1 MLSVLLTKVK
11 SKRGEKYESFTQLL
25 YGTLKE
31 LGEKASEAKI
41 HKQMLANWHLLESTG
56 NIARILWLFE
66 HTLELHI
73 LIESVLSYI

>member
-1 MLSVLLTKVK
+1 MKKHTQGLVSWLDFTCFLVLSVLLTKVK

-56 NIARILWLFE
+56 NIARIL
-66 HTLELHI
+66 
-73 LIESVLSYI
+73 